1 MKGQF
6 MLVSAV
12 VAGLTMITVAAI
24 ISDVQS
30 RTFEPE
36 DTSYEILYLEDE
48 ASKLT
53 SGSFPGQLERE
64 NYRKL
69 VGELGYR
76 SETSYWQ
83 TENCFNVTLTGP
95 SERFDMTCLPDRP

>member
-12 VAGLTMITVAAI
+12 IAGLTMITVSSI

-36 DTSYEILYLEDE
+36 DTSYDILYLEDE

-53 SGSFPGQLERE
+53 SGGSPGRIERE

-69 VGELGYR
+69 VGELSYR

-83 TENCFNVTLTGP
+83 QENCFNVTLNSP
-95 SERFDMTCLPDRP
+95 SERFDMTCLPDGP